1 MSSNKTITTPASR
14 RRGGEEVTPGLKV
27 TEDLKLTVS
36 LDQRG
41 RCRAD
46 YYVIMAGEQSSPGS
60 AGHVTTLPSTRDTS
74 HLLGYKWS
82 RPCPVSFIASK
93 LHVKLR
99 CAAQLRGGGPEAA
112 LLNTGVILWL
122 DIKV

>member
-1 MSSNKTITTPASR
+1 MSSNKTITTPAYR

-36 LDQRG
+36 RDQRG
-41 RCRAD
+41 RCRAAAPAD

-82 RPCPVSFIASK
+82 RPSP
-93 LHVKLR
+93 
-99 CAAQLRGGGPEAA
+99 AQ
-112 LLNTGVILWL
+112 
-122 DIKV
+122 

>member
-41 RCRAD
+41 RC
-46 YYVIMAGEQSSPGS
+46 PGRLLCNNGWRTIVTGISGSRDHS
-60 AGHVTTLPSTRDTS
+60 A
-74 HLLGYKWS
+74 
-82 RPCPVSFIASK
+82 
-93 LHVKLR
+93 LH
-99 CAAQLRGGGPEAA
+99 
-112 LLNTGVILWL
+112 T
-122 DIKV
+122 